1 MGIIIKKQLRVG
13 IVLIGGSNKNLKETK
28 RLCYEAAATAN
39 IPSTSSSIFDEK
51 EKKQLLPPQPQ
62 QKIQIDIDIITKSQI
77 DIKSNPDL
85 VDDIHE
91 NVMEIFGRVD
101 MLFDGDGLLSSEVDV
116 VVVDDDNNDN
126 NATSTNNNNR
136 NRNGNNN
143 TNSGNN

>member
-39 IPSTSSSIFDEK
+39 IPTSTSSSFDEK
-51 EKKQLLPPQPQ
+51 EKKQLPPPQ

-116 VVVDDDNNDN
+116 VVVNDDNDN

-136 NRNGNNN
+136 NRNGN
-143 TNSGNN
+143 